1 MRCATSRTAWEW
13 SRHSSATP
21 WPLLS
26 TSGGN
31 ESTWAAMLL
40 WLGHSQY
47 QRWLAAHHCGFQSVT
62 CSSII
67 SDCRAE
73 RHCCAPIKQLQS
85 HFNKIS
91 EVSPCAEEG
100 SRKQRPKG
108 SIYAVPYWWIGRG
121 CCFWNRTLKKLFQW
135 WWRPGLLLASS
146 TLMIIVS
153 ITNHQAA
160 TGIAWCFPTAAVFL
174 LRMRTMKYKLLKP
187 LLIQGYYAG
196 IETSKCLAWR
206 KMLFVSQALVTHVT
220 RTTGL
225 VSFCHEE
232 PNSKKGNDMPL
243 GSETPLQDFH
253 LQKQVLNEPRLN
265 PTSIT
270 ISVAVFNDLNWLEQL
285 ARNLAPLRGAEVSP
299 GSTCSWH
306 T

>member
-13 SRHSSATP
+13 SRRSSATP
-21 WPLLS
+21 WPLFS

-31 ESTWAAMLL
+31 ESTWSAMLL

-67 SDCRAE
+67 PDCRAE

-91 EVSPCAEEG
+91 EVSPCAEES

-206 KMLFVSQALVTHVT
+206 KMLFVSQALVTRHQDYRSRVILSR
-220 RTTGL
+220 RTKQQEREWHALGVWDSSAGLSLTETG
-225 VSFCHEE
+225 FKWAQIE
-232 PNSKKGNDMPL
+232 PNIYN
-243 GSETPLQDFH
+243 
-253 LQKQVLNEPRLN
+253 N
-265 PTSIT
+265 
-270 ISVAVFNDLNWLEQL
+270 FN
-285 ARNLAPLRGAEVSP
+285 S
-299 GSTCSWH
+299 SF
-306 T
+306 